1 MHPLLSKLMIAGWT
15 VALTSVP
22 LSQAIAETPSLTKF
36 PQSTSVPKATPK
48 TAPNTES
55 VPVTPTA
62 VPSQVSSPVT
72 PSSVPQTSVP
82 PTTAPN
88 TVSSTT
94 TTPTTVPP
102 TATPAKS
109 TTTQPVNPAPSAKPN
124 TTAATSAPKVV
135 ATRLVLDISD
145 RKVYVY
151 QEETVIAS
159 YPVVVGKKGWET
171 PTGNFQVIQKTVNPI
186 WENPWNGK
194 KVPASLEGP
203 IGVRWIG
210 FWTDGKNTIGFHGT
224 PRKHEKFLGQAVSHG
239 CVRMRNP
246 DVVALFEMVQP
257 GTPVIVKQ

>member
-15 VALTSVP
+15 VALTSIP
-22 LSQAIAETPSLTKF
+22 LSQAIAEPPSLTKF
-36 PQSTSVPKATPK
+36 PQSTSVPKATTKTPPK
-48 TAPNTES
+48 TELA
-55 VPVTPTA
+55 PVTPSA

-72 PSSVPQTSVP
+72 PSNAPQ
-82 PTTAPN
+82 APAPS
-88 TVSSTT
+88 TVSSTNAN
-94 TTPTTVPP
+94 PSTVPP
-102 TATPAKS
+102 TATPSNPAQAK
-109 TTTQPVNPAPSAKPN
+109 PVNPAPSAKPN
-124 TTAATSAPKVV
+124 TTAATSAPKPL

-159 YPVVVGKKGWET
+159 FPVAVGKKGWET
-171 PTGNFQVIQKTVNPI
+171 PTGNFQVIQKTENPI